1 MLGET
6 QGWRDVE
13 IVHLGRSCSGQLLLL
28 LLVLLNVLLLR
39 HVPPARAR
47 SLPYVLL
54 SPATPEL
61 QNSTLFSTVH
71 KQFAKQVRP
80 GQVCVTNFGTTHTK

>member
-13 IVHLGRSCSGQLLLL
+13 IVHLGRSCSGQLLL
-28 LLVLLNVLLLR
+28 

-61 QNSTLFSTVH
+61 QNSTLFSTAH
-71 KQFAKQVRP
+71 KQFAKQVRY
-80 GQVCVTNFGTTHTK
+80 V

>member
-28 LLVLLNVLLLR
+28 LLN